1 MAIMPTTGANMG
13 KKIGRGTA
21 ILVLTAVFFAGYLVK
36 TWLFPAAS
44 PPERE
49 VNSTADNPAI
59 RQYAEALAHIRQS
72 AVFLKPT
79 ESVQELTALTLKAYL
94 AQEDSYS
101 DFLTSEEYARFR
113 EAGSQAHASIGLDIE
128 KQRNGDVFCYPI
140 PDGPAARAGVQAGER
155 LLALDGISVKDK
167 SIPAIVALAMGQAGT
182 GIILELVDR
191 SGARR
196 QVTVT
201 RSLDSFPAV
210 SEYTH
215 RSIRIAKLAS
225 FTPST
230 RKDLGYML
238 SGWRETGPVIID
250 LRGCGGGDFYAAVDT
265 AMLFL
270 KRDAPIVSVKTRS
283 GTLSYSSTIEPV
295 PSAHKIF
302 LWQDELTASAAE
314 IFVAALVDNG
324 RAVSIGRPTA
334 GKGTRQ
340 DIIELKEGGALV
352 LTTGYLVTPRGVQF
366 DVQGLLPTYLIQ
378 QQPANTDDFFGKT
391 VTLINQEAS

>member
-1 MAIMPTTGANMG
+1 MTVTATIGTNMG
-13 KKIGRGTA
+13 KKIGRGTV

-36 TWLFPAAS
+36 TLLSTGARA
-44 PPERE
+44 PEKE
-49 VNSTADNPAI
+49 VNSTAGNLAI
-59 RQYAEALAHIRQS
+59 RQYVEALTHIRQS

-94 AQEDSYS
+94 GQEDPYS
-101 DFLTSEEYARFR
+101 DFLTSEEYARFKD
-113 EAGSQAHASIGLDIE
+113 AGSQVHAGIGLDIE

-140 PDGPAARAGVQAGER
+140 PNGPAARAGVQAGER
-155 LLALDGISVKDK
+155 LLALNGIFVKDK
-167 SIPAIVALAMGQAGT
+167 SIPAIVALAMGRTGT
-182 GIILELVDR
+182 GITLELEDH

-201 RSLDSFPAV
+201 RSLISFPAV

-215 RSIRIAKLAS
+215 HSLQIAKLAS

-230 RKDLGYML
+230 RKDLDYML
-238 SGWRETGPVIID
+238 SGWSETSPVIID

-270 KRDAPIVSVKTRS
+270 KPDEPIVSVKTRS
-283 GTLSYSSTIEPV
+283 GTQSYSSTTGPISRMGKV
-295 PSAHKIF
+295 F
-302 LWQDELTASAAE
+302 LWQDGLTASAAE
-314 IFVAALVDNG
+314 IFIAALVENG
-324 RAVSIGRPTA
+324 RATSIGRPTA

-340 DIIELKEGGALV
+340 DIIELTNGSALV

-366 DVQGLLPTYLIQ
+366 DGQGLAPTYLIQ
-378 QQPANTDDFFGKT
+378 QQPVNTDDFFDRT
-391 VTLINQEAS
+391 IMLIN